1 MSIAPPSTKSP
12 SASLDLR
19 LPTVTAKRLTV
30 AGATLD
36 EVIGNLAEGVTG
48 TFTLNSITYNFS
60 VAVSGAIATISF
72 TGDNGGELSSAEAEA
87 LLTPSV
93 TTTRPIPPQQTVSEL
108 YIRATDGS
116 GNNSNVARTTI
127 TINAV
132 DDTAPVEVDD
142 TVASLNEGDTSSN
155 LNILDNDTD
164 LPDNG
169 TLSVY
174 SVGGTV
180 FNLLTDS
187 TNLTYTSG
195 DGYKEV
201 AGSYGTL
208 YIKSDGT
215 SYYIHD
221 GDDDGGLTET
231 FSYVAT
237 DGTNQDTG
245 SPGTISLTITAVD
258 DNDPSITDVTVAVDE
273 NINDTFTITD
283 LGDTSSGD
291 TDADESAL
299 TYSIT
304 GGNSA
309 GLQKLI
315 PPQA

>member
-1 MSIAPPSTKSP
+1 M
-12 SASLDLR
+12 
-19 LPTVTAKRLTV
+19 
-30 AGATLD
+30 
-36 EVIGNLAEGVTG
+36 
-48 TFTLNSITYNFS
+48 
-60 VAVSGAIATISF
+60 
-72 TGDNGGELSSAEAEA
+72 
-87 LLTPSV
+87 
-93 TTTRPIPPQQTVSEL
+93 
-108 YIRATDGS
+108 
-116 GNNSNVARTTI
+116 
-127 TINAV
+127 
-132 DDTAPVEVDD
+132 EVDD

-245 SPGTISLTITAVD
+245 SPGTISLTINAVD
-258 DNDPSITDVTVAVDE
+258 DTAPVEVDDTVASLNE
-273 NINDTFTITD
+273 
-283 LGDTSSGD
+283 GDTSSNLNILDND
-291 TDADESAL
+291 TDLPDNGTLSVYKVGGTVFNLLTDSTNLYTSGDGYKEVAGSYGTSTSSPMARPITSTTVTTTAD
-299 TYSIT
+299 
-304 GGNSA
+304 
-309 GLQKLI
+309 
-315 PPQA
+315 